1 MEGKNEGKK
10 LVLFFYKKQAVGGGL
25 IYMFNIAKYLA
36 ENNAYDK
43 VYYVNIQN
51 EILTDLYGSE
61 KVTYCDVE
69 TCDYSQFEGADF
81 FVPINYMFLLLEK
94 IKELKSGKILLYSWQ
109 PYLFQYLSNQY
120 YVKHRDD
127 QAFLE
132 TVNNKK
138 ALAFMDESCR
148 LSVNMMTSVKI
159 LPNYVPV
166 NKSSEDFI
174 FENIPLIKNNRV
186 NIGWLG
192 RLDNDKIQALLNLID
207 NLYKSEYVDRID
219 LHIIGDGEC
228 RKQIN
233 IQQYSPK
240 IRFIFTSY
248 LYGDIR
254 DNYIRENIDIMV
266 TMGMSAL
273 DTANLSIPVVIAP
286 LSNKAFTKNKYVYLF
301 DTKDYSL
308 GWDINLIDELG
319 YQTHTIDEI
328 IKDIYEKNK
337 KTELGYSCYEYG
349 RNTFS
354 IERTANEF
362 MNAMANTQLTISDCL
377 ITKVIQQQLSDYY
390 LYKKFRPKRDY
401 FTYIEFVNKINR
413 AIETGRLG
421 IVKYGFNFVRHRLF
435 GQLIEKINN
444 KTFKAFKSKKAR
456 LKKYNEVQ
464 QSYKGKLENIR
475 KSVSSGRPIKVA
487 HFVIFSSVFQSEA
500 VFQKML
506 EDSCFDPYIIV
517 TPDMQRSHYQ
527 KVTQYNQTYKELFEK
542 YGNRVISGYDNI
554 TEQYYDPSDEY
565 PIVFFNNPYSRMA
578 YKYHHVTYFLDKD
591 VLTLYPYYGFAAV
604 KYGRNLMKTDFYNYV
619 WKLCL
624 DSELN
629 RKDLEKYQPI
639 HGKNALISGYVK
651 MDRLS
656 DVKIVTRERKK
667 IIISPHHTVLG
678 WKSLDIS
685 NFLKYYNFFL
695 ELPKRYPEIDFIFR
709 PHPLL
714 FSNLRENNIWSEDEI
729 NGYLSKIE
737 EIPNIEY
744 DKSGDYFELF
754 MNSDAMIHD
763 CSSFIG
769 EYLFTEKP
777 CCYMLKNSNQINKVL
792 IPMGKECMKQYY
804 KAFNQDEIIK
814 FIDEVVVEGKD
825 PLKQQRE
832 AFSRETL
839 KFNYPNGAKSVIEY
853 IKKELQI

>member
-1 MEGKNEGKK
+1 MDEKNKEKK

-36 ENNAYDK
+36 ENNVYDK

-69 TCDYSQFEGADF
+69 TCDYNQFEGADF
-81 FVPINYMFLLLEK
+81 FVPLNYIFLLLEK
-94 IKELKSGKILLYSWQ
+94 IKDLKSGKILLYSWQ
-109 PYLFQYLSNQY
+109 PPTLQYLSNQF

-127 QAFLE
+127 QAILE
-132 TVNNKK
+132 LVNNKN

-148 LSVNMMTSVKI
+148 LSINTMTSVKTP
-159 LPNYVPV
+159 PNYIPV
-166 NKSSEDFI
+166 NKSSEDVI
-174 FENIPLIKNNRV
+174 FKNVPLIKNNRV

-192 RLDNDKIQALLNLID
+192 RLDKDKIQALLNLID
-207 NLYKSEYVDRID
+207 NLYKSKCADKID
-219 LHIIGDGEC
+219 LHIIGDGAC

-254 DNYIRENIDIMV
+254 DEYIKENIDIMV

-273 DTANLSIPVVIAP
+273 DTANLSVPVVIAP

-337 KTELGYSCYEYG
+337 KAELGYSCYEYG

-362 MNAMANTQLTISDCL
+362 MNAMANTQLTISECL
-377 ITKVIQQQLSDYY
+377 TAKVIQQQLSDYN
-390 LYKKFRPKRDY
+390 LYKKIRPKRDY
-401 FTYIEFVNKINR
+401 FAYMEFVKKINR
-413 AIETGRLG
+413 AVELG
-421 IVKYGFNFVRHRLF
+421 GLGVLKYGFNFIWRKLF
-435 GQLIEKINN
+435 GQINN
-444 KTFKAFKSKKAR
+444 KTFKALKAKR
-456 LKKYNEVQ
+456 IHLKKYNEVQ
-464 QSYKGKLENIR
+464 QSYEGKLENIR
-475 KSVSSGRPIKVA
+475 KSVSNGQPIKVA

-500 VFQKML
+500 IFQKML
-506 EDSCFDPYIIV
+506 EDDCFDSYIIV
-517 TPDMQRSHYQ
+517 TPDMQRSHCQ
-527 KVTQYNQTYKELFEK
+527 KITQYNQTYSELLEK
-542 YGNRVISGYDNI
+542 YGDRVISGYDDI
-554 TEQYYDPSDEY
+554 TGQYFDPNDEY
-565 PIVFFNNPYSRMA
+565 SIVFFNNPYSRMA
-578 YKYHHVTYFLDKD
+578 YKYHHITYFLDKD

-639 HGKNALISGYVK
+639 HGKNALVCGYLK
-651 MDRLS
+651 MDRLA
-656 DVKIVTRERKK
+656 DVKIVARERKK
-667 IIISPHHTVLG
+667 IIVSPHHTVLG

-685 NFLKYYNFFL
+685 NFLKYYDFFL
-695 ELPKRYPEIDFIFR
+695 ELPKRYPEIDFVFR

-714 FSNLRENNIWSEDEI
+714 FSNLQENGIWSEDEI
-729 NGYLSKIE
+729 NGYLSKIDK
-737 EIPNIEY
+737 IPNIEY

-777 CCYMLKNSNQINKVL
+777 CCYMLKKGNQINKTL

-804 KAFNQDEIIK
+804 KAFNQDDIIR
-814 FIDEVVVEGKD
+814 FIDEVVLAGKD

-832 AFSRETL
+832 SFSRETL

-853 IKKELQI
+853 IKSELQL